1 MQYSYIITTISM
13 LTFGLV
19 GGFFVAR
26 FGIMPG
32 TEWAS
37 IVMMLGI
44 AAISYRA
51 VVRDAG
57 LG

>member
-1 MQYSYIITTISM
+1 MQYSHIITITS
-13 LTFGLV
+13 LLAFGFV
-19 GGFFVAR
+19 GGFFVQR

-57 LG
+57 MQ